1 MSKKFDTKK
10 AILLGLAAG
19 VAYKAIKG
27 EGIFNKP
34 RFYRQHEAAKKY
46 LSSKYPDAKT
56 GDIIKTEDGWSC
68 IVYLHDKNFVLYIT
82 QSNTN
87 EFIFSE
93 KTL

>member
-1 MSKKFDTKK
+1 MSKKINTKK
-10 AILLGLAAG
+10 ALLLGLAAS

-34 RFYRQHEAAKKY
+34 RFYRQHEAVKKY
-46 LSSKYPDAKT
+46 LSSNHPNAKT

-68 IVYLHDKNFVLYIT
+68 IVNVGNRNFLLYIT
-82 QSNTN
+82 QSNN
-87 EFIFSE
+87 KEFIFSE